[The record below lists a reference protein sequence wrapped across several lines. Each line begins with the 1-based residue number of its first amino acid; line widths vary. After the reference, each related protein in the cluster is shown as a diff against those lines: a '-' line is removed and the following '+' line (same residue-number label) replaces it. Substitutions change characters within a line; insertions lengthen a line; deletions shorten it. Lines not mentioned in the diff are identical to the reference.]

1 MKFKINK
8 CILLTIILFIC
19 FSVYGQQT
27 GSVEILGLSVEG
39 NKISEEE
46 VVKMS
51 SGLKEGSFITIEDIQ
66 ASVKQLWNL
75 GIFSDIKI
83 IVDKSTSQ
91 GVYLTIKVE
100 EYPRLDRLL
109 IEGNKKIKAEKLK
122 EVLGFYRGQILS
134 AGRIAEG
141 KKRLKE
147 EYAEKGF
154 ILAKI
159 NTEIYQSEREGLS
172 VLKFSIDEGKK
183 VQIERIR
190 FFGNTVFKDKKLRK
204 QMDDIKENRWWGGGD
219 FDKEKYRKDK
229 EKVLEFYR
237 NQGYR
242 DAEILNDSL
251 YYNDQNDE
259 MYIDIWVKEGDRYYF
274 GNISWEGNT
283 LFPSATLESML
294 EFKSGD
300 VFSKEKFM
308 KSIQDKLNG
317 AYYDLGY
324 IYAQINPR
332 ETYRSDTI
340 DVQFVIDE
348 KEPVRI
354 DKIKISGNTRTKER
368 VIRRQLRI
376 RPGDIFSR
384 ELLQRSFRD
393 LMMLNYFA
401 KVEPNVEPIP
411 EKEDKVNITFDVEE
425 KSTDTANI
433 SAGWSELDKLIGSIG
448 LGMNNLFGNG
458 QQLNLNWNFGRYY
471 RSLQLSFTEPWFLNT
486 PTLIGASIWD
496 TKRNRSPYY
505 SYYKY
510 TSRGFSV
517 RLGRRFT
524 WPDNYFR
531 GDWIYRL
538 AETDLSDF
546 SDYYLENYPGNV
558 ADERW
563 PRVSSSVT
571 QIIDRNSLDQPQFPT
586 RGSEVSLSTEL
597 CGGPFGGTVS
607 FHKHILSIDNYIP
620 TISHSIVL
628 RTHAQFG
635 YMDELIHDSKWS
647 ITSIDLFYMGGAG
660 MSRAIPLRGYPDPF
674 GGGNYYLS
682 QLPSLP
688 ISGYYGGKTMLKVN
702 AELRFQIVSNPLLYG
717 LIFTE
722 AGNTWKDLAST
733 DPFGLRRSFGIGA
746 RIFMPMV
753 GMLGIDYACGLDY
766 YNQYGERY
774 TDWRTHFIFGQ
785 SF

>member
-1 MKFKINK
+1 
-8 CILLTIILFIC
+8 
-19 FSVYGQQT
+19 
-27 GSVEILGLSVEG
+27 
-39 NKISEEE
+39 
-46 VVKMS
+46 
-51 SGLKEGSFITIEDIQ
+51 
-66 ASVKQLWNL
+66 
-75 GIFSDIKI
+75 
-83 IVDKSTSQ
+83 
-91 GVYLTIKVE
+91 
-100 EYPRLDRLL
+100 
-109 IEGNKKIKAEKLK
+109 
-122 EVLGFYRGQILS
+122 
-134 AGRIAEG
+134 
-141 KKRLKE
+141 
-147 EYAEKGF
+147 
-154 ILAKI
+154 
-159 NTEIYQSEREGLS
+159 
-172 VLKFSIDEGKK
+172 
-183 VQIERIR
+183 
-190 FFGNTVFKDKKLRK
+190 GNTVFKDKKLRK
-204 QMDDIKENRWWGGGD
+204 QMDDTKENRWWGGGD

-294 EFKSGD
+294 EFESGD

-332 ETYRSDTI
+332 ETYRNDTI

-354 DKIKISGNTRTKER
+354 DKIKISGNTRTKEK

-411 EKEDKVNITFDVEE
+411 EEEDKVNITFDVEE

-433 SAGWSELDKLIGSIG
+433 SAGWSELDRLIGSIG

-486 PTLIGASIWD
+486 PTLIGASVWD

-505 SYYKY
+505 SYFKYK
-510 TSRGFSV
+510 SRGFSL
-517 RLGRRFT
+517 RLGRRLT

-538 AETDLSDF
+538 DEKDLSDF
-546 SDYYLENYPGNV
+546 SESYPGNA

-563 PRVSSSVT
+563 PRLASSVT

-586 RGSEVSLSTEL
+586 RGSDVSLSTEL
-597 CGGPFGGTVS
+597 CGGPFWG
-607 FHKHILSIDNYIP
+607 
-620 TISHSIVL
+620 HSK
-628 RTHAQFG
+628 F
-635 YMDELIHDSKWS
+635 S
-647 ITSIDLFYMGGAG
+647 
-660 MSRAIPLRGYPDPF
+660 
-674 GGGNYYLS
+674 
-682 QLPSLP
+682 
-688 ISGYYGGKTMLKVN
+688 
-702 AELRFQIVSNPLLYG
+702 
-717 LIFTE
+717 
-722 AGNTWKDLAST
+722 
-733 DPFGLRRSFGIGA
+733 
-746 RIFMPMV
+746 
-753 GMLGIDYACGLDY
+753 
-766 YNQYGERY
+766 
-774 TDWRTHFIFGQ
+774 
-785 SF
+785 